1 MKAQKTT
8 RQRKLAKDT
17 QGAMRALRR
26 VEKKV
31 RAENRKLGLPLIIW
45 RNGKVVSVPA

>member
-1 MKAQKTT
+1 MKTNATRSTT
-8 RQRKLAKDT
+8 AKNSE
-17 QGAMRALRR
+17 AALRALRR
-26 VEKKV
+26 AAKKV

>member
-1 MKAQKTT
+1 VKAQRTK
-8 RQRKLAKDT
+8 RQPKLAKDT

-26 VEKKV
+26 AEKTV